1 MWLCKRFSELLIEIA
16 PECNGMKKISLVV
29 IPLLLALVVPAYSQE
44 KYTINGYVRDSLSA
58 ETLIGASVIVSELET
73 GVRSN
78 AYGFYSITL
87 PAGKYTIQV
96 SFAGYIAM
104 AYEVNLQSDIAY
116 DFNLLPK
123 DYLEEVV
130 ITAGRGN
137 VNVKQPQ
144 LGRVDLNLTQVKAL
158 PVVLGETDILKT
170 LQLLPGVA
178 SAGEGNTGLYVRGG
192 GPDQNL
198 IILDD
203 AVVYNPGH
211 LFGFFSIFN
220 GDAIKNLSLYKG
232 GMPAQYGG
240 RISAVLDA
248 SMKDGNMKEFEAEG
262 GIGVIAS
269 RLSVQGPIKKNKA
282 SFIVSA
288 RRTYIDVLIKPFIGK
303 ESSFRGSGYYFYDLN
318 AKLNYKIS
326 DKDRLYLSG
335 YFGRDVFNFNNK
347 NEALQLN
354 IPWGNATAT
363 VRWNHVFNTR
373 LFSNLTFVYNDY
385 GFEFSAAQKDFVQ
398 TLKSGIQ
405 DLNLK
410 YDMDYF
416 VSPRHKLK
424 FGGQAIYH
432 TFIPNMFSGSQDETE
447 LMPLNDLKKYALESA
462 IYFQDEWDITKKL
475 AVNAGLRFGSFT
487 QLGPYTVYEKDIN
500 GNKIDSAVFGKNELI
515 KTYNGL
521 EPRLTFRY
529 QLDNQ
534 QSFKAS
540 VSRNLQYIHLVS
552 NAGTSLPTD
561 LWVPSTYKVKPQI
574 SKQVS
579 AGYFRNFANN
589 SFESSVEV
597 YYRDLQNQIEYKEGY
612 SPSLRDPEEDFVYGK
627 GWSYGAEFFINKTKG
642 DFTGWLGYS
651 LSWTWRKFPDLNEGM
666 KYPAKYDRRHDISA
680 VATYELNDKW
690 TLSAVFVYGTG
701 NAISLPERFYIIE
714 GNLIQEYGKINQG
727 RLPAYHRMDLSATLT
742 PQQKPGRKL
751 QSSWVFSIY
760 NAYNRYNPYFI
771 YYNAEGSPFDGSLK
785 VEAKKVS
792 IFPILP
798 SVTWNFRLK

>member
-1 MWLCKRFSELLIEIA
+1 
-16 PECNGMKKISLVV
+16 
-29 IPLLLALVVPAYSQE
+29 
-44 KYTINGYVRDSLSA
+44 
-58 ETLIGASVIVSELET
+58 
-73 GVRSN
+73 
-78 AYGFYSITL
+78 
-87 PAGKYTIQV
+87 
-96 SFAGYIAM
+96 
-104 AYEVNLQSDIAY
+104 
-116 DFNLLPK
+116 K

-144 LGRVDLNLTQVKAL
+144 LGRVDLNLTQVKTL

-432 TFIPNMFSGSQDETE
+432 TFIPNMLSGSQDETE
-447 LMPLNDLKKYALESA
+447 LMPLNELKKYALESA

-561 LWVPSTYKVKPQI
+561 LWVPSTYKVKPQ
-574 SKQVS
+574 
-579 AGYFRNFANN
+579 
-589 SFESSVEV
+589 
-597 YYRDLQNQIEYKEGY
+597 
-612 SPSLRDPEEDFVYGK
+612 
-627 GWSYGAEFFINKTKG
+627 
-642 DFTGWLGYS
+642 
-651 LSWTWRKFPDLNEGM
+651 
-666 KYPAKYDRRHDISA
+666 
-680 VATYELNDKW
+680 
-690 TLSAVFVYGTG
+690 
-701 NAISLPERFYIIE
+701 
-714 GNLIQEYGKINQG
+714 
-727 RLPAYHRMDLSATLT
+727 
-742 PQQKPGRKL
+742 
-751 QSSWVFSIY
+751 
-760 NAYNRYNPYFI
+760 
-771 YYNAEGSPFDGSLK
+771 
-785 VEAKKVS
+785 
-792 IFPILP
+792 
-798 SVTWNFRLK
+798 